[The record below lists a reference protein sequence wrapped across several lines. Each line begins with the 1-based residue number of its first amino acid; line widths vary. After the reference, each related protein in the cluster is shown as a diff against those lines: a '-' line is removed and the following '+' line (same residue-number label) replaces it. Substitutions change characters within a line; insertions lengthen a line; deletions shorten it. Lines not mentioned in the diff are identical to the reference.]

1 MTAPIPPMDS
11 LEVIMRIAFFVA
23 GALAGWWVTKTRI
36 ENKKRI
42 EQSNLRV
49 ASFDKKHIRVVK

>member
-1 MTAPIPPMDS
+1 MDS
-11 LEVIMRIAFFVA
+11 LEVIMRVAFFVA

-49 ASFDKKHIRVVK
+49 ASLDKKHIRVVK